1 MDKVRVEIVAV
12 EESHDRGD
20 AYALWLKE
28 TDGDRRLQIVIGA
41 PEAQAIVTELQH
53 VRMQRPMTHDLL
65 RNIIDGLG
73 AHVREVMITELQQ
86 ATFFAKIVF
95 EYSELEIDARPSD
108 AIALAVR
115 LDCPI
120 YVADDLMS
128 GPAAS
133 SAVDDAAEAEEEEE
147 TEEAEEADE
156 IEQIRA
162 SATEPEEDV
171 RVLSEEERL
180 RRALAKAIEIENYE
194 MAASLRDQLNRLQ
207 ASGD

>member
-86 ATFFAKIVF
+86 ATFFAKIIF

-133 SAVDDAAEAEEEEE
+133 SDVEEAAEAEDEEAEE
-147 TEEAEEADE
+147 TEEADE

-162 SATEPEEDV
+162 AATEPEEDV
-171 RVLSEEERL
+171 RELSEEERL